1 MNKVTILPQKLK
13 GEVLIPPSKSLAH
26 RSIISAAL
34 SKGQSIIHNIEIS
47 KDIEATITI
56 MEQLGADIKKENKF
70 LRIDGE
76 NIFKYGKAPL
86 SFQCNE
92 SGSTL
97 RFLIPIALVKE
108 GSYSFHGKGKL
119 GARPLTPYY
128 EIFKEQN
135 ISYSIDKSGLPLRVE
150 GGLRAGRY
158 KVPGNISSQFISGL
172 LFALPL
178 LKEDSEIEITTPL
191 ESKGYVDLTID
202 VLRNFGIA
210 IENLEYEKFLIRGN
224 QSYHPRD
231 FTVEGDYSQG
241 AFYLVAG
248 AIGNEISC
256 KGLNKDSLQGDKAI
270 LDILKNMGVTLE
282 RGESCLRA
290 LTSEIK
296 GIDIDGSQCPDL
308 VPILAVLGSL
318 ARGTTRIINVGRLRI
333 KECDR
338 LFATARELNK
348 IGGRVKELQDSLII
362 EGIDEFRGGTVN
374 SHNDHRIAMALAIAA
389 TRAKE
394 AVIIEEPLAIEKSY
408 PKFFEDYI
416 SLGGNI
422 VEFNNR

>member
-119 GARPLTPYY
+119 GSRPLTPYY

-362 EGIDEFRGGTVN
+362 EGIDEFRGGAVN